1 MRVRGLIA
9 VCAVLVLCGTPLA
22 SAMTDRS
29 SRGLD
34 ESPPVIT
41 VPDNI
46 TTDATSSDGANVS
59 FTVDFS
65 DPDGIATSGC
75 DHDSGS
81 LFPIGT
87 TTVTCN
93 ATDLAGNVADPASFN
108 VTVNEPPPPPDTTPP
123 TLSLPGNITAEA
135 TGPGGASVSF
145 GVSATDDVDP
155 SPSASCDHSSGTYG
169 ITTTTVSCTARDA
182 SNNSSS
188 GSFTITVHDTTAPSI
203 SVPGTIT
210 VPASG
215 SGGASVSFS
224 VTASDAVD
232 STPTISCD
240 HSSGSTFPVGT
251 TTVSCSAKDNFNN
264 TSSGSFQVKVQD
276 QTAPTISV
284 PSSFTVEA
292 TSSGGATV
300 TFSVSASDAI
310 DPSPAI
316 SCSPASGAVFPLGT
330 TGVSC
335 TATDASGNTSAPG
348 TFNVT
353 VHDGTPPT
361 LSVPGLT
368 TAEAT
373 SGSGA
378 VVNFSATAT
387 DALDASPT
395 VSCSPGSGATFALG
409 NTTVSCTAS
418 DHSGNSSAPKTFTV
432 RVQDTTAPV
441 VSVPGT
447 ITTPAAG
454 SGGAFVSYTV
464 TASDAV
470 DSSPAITCSKASGTM
485 FPVGTT
491 TVSCTAKDDANNT
504 SAAATFD
511 VKVQDQ
517 TAPTISVP
525 ASFSREATSTS
536 GATVTFTVTATDAI
550 DSSPTITC
558 NPASGSTFPVGTTHV
573 SCTARDDAGNTSA
586 PGTFDVTVRDST
598 APTLAVPGLT
608 TAEATSGSGAVVN
621 FTATATDAL
630 DASPTVSCSPG
641 SGATFPLGNTTV
653 SCTASDHSGNNSAA
667 KTFTV
672 KVQDTTAPTVSVP
685 GPITAAATGASGAP
699 VSFNV
704 TASDA
709 VDSSPTITCS
719 KNSGSTFAVGT
730 THVSCTAKDD
740 SNNTSAAAGFD
751 VTVQDRTAPTI
762 SVPASFT
769 REATSAAGALV
780 TFTPAVTASDAIDA
794 TPTITCDHATG
805 STFPI
810 GVTHVSCTAKDDA
823 GNTSTP
829 GTFDVTVRD
838 SSPPT
843 LTVSSNITTG
853 GGPGGATVAFTVSAT
868 DIVDPS
874 PTITCSKNSGD
885 NFPLGTTTVSCT
897 AKDSS
902 NNVSAPKTF
911 TVTIL
916 DRTPPTV
923 SVPGPI
929 TKEATS
935 GSGAA
940 VSFAVTASDAIDPSP
955 TTTCTPASG
964 STFPIG
970 TTHVSCTGKDASNN
984 TSAAATFDVNVV
996 DTTDPDL
1003 INVPADIT
1011 AEANGPSGSKVN
1023 YTPPTAV
1030 DLGTPIASVPCA
1042 PSSGSTFP
1050 MGSTTVNCS
1059 ASDGHGNTGTAT
1071 FKVKVVDT
1079 TPPTLIAPGDT
1090 SVYATSDSGADAA
1103 DQGPITRFIFGF
1115 NVSDIADPSPKVTAN
1130 SPGFFGVGTTTVL
1143 FTAIDASG
1151 NKSTAS
1157 AKLTVLAKPAPGTTP
1172 PPLPP
1177 PADNKPPANVG
1188 NLVAKGGDARASFK
1202 WTNPSDADFD
1212 HTEII
1217 RTTSLSFKAAGTGT
1231 VVYSGKATTFTDKGL
1246 QNGIE
1251 YRYVIA
1257 SVDKNANK
1265 SAGVAIVVVPKKAF
1279 LKTPADGARLKQIP
1293 KQFVW
1298 LADPKAAYYNLQLYA
1313 GGTLLFKS
1321 TAADPKKILSTWT
1334 ITPVFVFKSPWKWEG
1349 RTYKMAKGVYT
1360 WYVWP
1365 GYGAREAAKYGA
1377 LMGTATFQLTPT
1389 PAKPKPKAKPKKKP

>member
-9 VCAVLVLCGTPLA
+9 ACAVLVLCGTPLA
-22 SAMTDRS
+22 SAMTDRAARS
-29 SRGLD
+29 LD
-34 ESPPVIT
+34 GSPPVVT
-41 VPDNI
+41 PPADI
-46 TTDATSSDGANVS
+46 TTEATSPDGANVP
-59 FTVDFS
+59 FTVGFS
-65 DPDGIATSGC
+65 DPDGDLATSGC
-75 DHDSGS
+75 DHDSDS

-87 TTVTCN
+87 TTVTCT
-93 ATDLAGNVADPASFN
+93 ATDAEPNSTSTSASFS
-108 VTVNEPPPPPDTTPP
+108 VTVTVPPPPPDTTAP
-123 TLSLPGNITAEA
+123 TLSLPGDITAEA
-135 TGPGGASVSF
+135 TGPSGASVSF
-145 GVSATDDVDP
+145 SVSATDDVDP
-155 SPSASCDHSSGTYG
+155 SPSVSCDHGSGTYSLG
-169 ITTTTVSCTARDA
+169 TATVACTAKDA

-210 VPASG
+210 VPATG
-215 SGGASVSFS
+215 SGGASVSFT

-240 HSSGSTFPVGT
+240 HTSGSTFPVGT
-251 TTVSCSAKDNFNN
+251 TSVSCTAKDNFNN
-264 TSSGSFQVKVQD
+264 TSGGSFDVKVQD

-300 TFSVSASDAI
+300 TFSVSASDSI
-310 DPSPAI
+310 DPSPDI
-316 SCSPASGAVFPLGT
+316 SCNPASGATFPLGT

-378 VVNFSATAT
+378 VVTFSATAT

-418 DHSGNSSAPKTFTV
+418 DHSGNTSASKSFTV
-432 RVQDTTAPV
+432 KVQDTTPPV

-447 ITTPAAG
+447 ITTAAAG
-454 SGGAFVSYTV
+454 SGGAFVSYIV

-470 DSSPAITCSKASGTM
+470 DSTPTISCSKASGTM

-491 TVSCTAKDDANNT
+491 TVSCTAKDNFNNT
-504 SAAATFD
+504 SGTASFD

-517 TAPTISVP
+517 TAPTVTVP
-525 ASFSREATSTS
+525 ASFTREATSTS
-536 GATVTFTVTATDAI
+536 GASVTFSVSASDAI
-550 DSSPTITC
+550 DTSPDISC
-558 NPASGSTFPVGTTHV
+558 NPASGSVFPIGTTQV
-573 SCTARDDAGNTSA
+573 SCTATDASGNTSA
-586 PGTFDVTVRDST
+586 PKTFEVTVRDST
-598 APTLAVPGLT
+598 APTLSVPGLT
-608 TAEATSGSGAVVN
+608 TAEATSGSGAVVA
-621 FTATATDAL
+621 FSATATDAL

-641 SGATFPLGNTTV
+641 SGATFALGNTTV
-653 SCTASDHSGNNSAA
+653 SCTASDHSGNTSAS

-685 GPITAAATGASGAP
+685 GPITAPATGTSTP
-699 VSFNV
+699 VSFTV

-719 KNSGSTFAVGT
+719 KNSGSTFPVGT

-740 SNNTSAAAGFD
+740 ANNTSAAATFD
-751 VTVQDRTAPTI
+751 VTVQDQTAPTI

-769 REATSAAGALV
+769 REATSAGGAAV
-780 TFTPAVTASDAIDA
+780 TFTVTASDAIDT
-794 TPTITCDHATG
+794 TPTITCNHATG
-805 STFPI
+805 TTFPI

-843 LTVSSNITTG
+843 LNVPSNITTG
-853 GGPGGATVAFTVSAT
+853 GGPGGATVTFTVSAT
-868 DIVDPS
+868 DTVDPS

-902 NNVSAPKTF
+902 NNPSAAKTF
-911 TVTIL
+911 TVTIQ

-940 VSFAVTASDAIDPSP
+940 VSFVVTASDAIDPSP
-955 TTTCTPASG
+955 TTTCNPASG
-964 STFPIG
+964 STFPLG

-984 TSAAATFDVNVV
+984 TSAAATFDVIVV
-996 DTTDPDL
+996 DTTPPDL
-1003 INVPADIT
+1003 SNVPADIT
-1011 AEANGPSGSKVN
+1011 AEANGPTGSVVN
-1023 YTPPTAV
+1023 YITPTAV
-1030 DLGTPIASVPCA
+1030 DLGTPIVSVPCVPA
-1042 PSSGSTFP
+1042 SGSTFP
-1050 MGSTTVNCS
+1050 LATTTVNCS
-1059 ASDGHGNTGTAT
+1059 ASDGRGNTGTAT
-1071 FKVKVVDT
+1071 FKVKVQDT
-1079 TPPTLIAPGDT
+1079 TPPTLNPPGDT
-1090 SVYATSDSGADAA
+1090 SVYAATDAGTYA
-1103 DQGPITRFIFGF
+1103 LDEGPISRFVHGALA
-1115 NVSDIADPSPKVTAN
+1115 SDIADPNPRVTQDE
-1130 SPGFFGVGTTTVL
+1130 PVFFVVGTTTVT
-1143 FTAIDASG
+1143 FTATDASG
-1151 NKSTAS
+1151 NKTSAK
-1157 AKLTVLAKPAPGTTP
+1157 AKLTVLPKPAPGTTP

-1177 PADNKPPANVG
+1177 PTDNKPPANVQSV
-1188 NLVAKGGDARASFK
+1188 LAKGGDGRATFK
-1202 WTNPSDADFD
+1202 WRNPSDSDFD
-1212 HTEII
+1212 HTEIT
-1217 RTTSLSFKAAGTGT
+1217 RTTSLTFKATGSGT
-1231 VVYSGKATTFTDKGL
+1231 VVYSGKGTTYTDRGL

-1251 YRYVIA
+1251 YRYVLA
-1257 SVDKNANK
+1257 SVDKNGNK
-1265 SAGVAIVVVPKKAF
+1265 AAGVGTVVVPKKAF
-1279 LKTPADGARLKQIP
+1279 LKTPADGARLKQVP

-1298 LADPKAAYYNLQLYA
+1298 LADPKAAYYNLQLYL

-1334 ITPVFVFKSPWKWEG
+1334 TTPILVFKSPWKWEG
-1349 RTYKMAKGVYT
+1349 RTYKMAKGIYT
-1360 WYVWP
+1360 WYVFP

-1377 LMGTATFQLTPT
+1377 LMGSATFQVTLA
-1389 PAKPKPKAKPKKKP
+1389 PAKPKAKPKKKP